1 MKISDTIKLW
11 LRIGRDYTLSQ
22 SVVPYIFAVIFA
34 AKQCKINY
42 LLSLLGLIGVVLVQA
57 SMNMLD
63 DYFDWKKGAVEKYKK
78 LLDAGMQA
86 RTHKC
91 FYLEQ
96 GLTTLNTVFAVA
108 LSLDAIACL
117 LGLFIAYNVGYSV
130 ILIAVLAGFMGF
142 SYSGPPFKFG
152 YRGLGELVIGII
164 FGPLL
169 VSGAYITA
177 GAHIDKPIIL
187 ASVMLG
193 LIIANVAHTH
203 AIMDFKSDV
212 EVGKKSLATLCKT
225 KENAIRV
232 QLLIYLLA
240 YTILAAGII
249 LNIYPL
255 ATALTFITL
264 PKAIALNRLMKKED
278 KTKKFWMGPIGNW
291 EKFQE
296 EGSDWFMMRLCLS
309 CNLVADFAIILALT
323 YYLFG

>member
-1 MKISDTIKLW
+1 MKFFDTIKLW

-22 SVVPYIFAVIFA
+22 SMVPYIFAVIFA
-34 AKQCKINY
+34 AKQVKINY
-42 LLSLLGLIGVVLVQA
+42 FLSLLGFIGVVLVQA

-96 GLTTLNTVFAVA
+96 GLTTLNTVFVVA
-108 LSLDAIACL
+108 LSLDAISCL
-117 LGLFIAYNVGYSV
+117 LGLFIAYKVGYSV
-130 ILIAVLAGFMGF
+130 ILIAALAGILGF

-177 GAHIDKPIIL
+177 GAQIDKPILL

-212 EVGKKSLATLCKT
+212 EVGKKSLATLCRTQDK
-225 KENAIRV
+225 AILL
-232 QLLIYLLA
+232 QLIIYLSA
-240 YTILAAGII
+240 YFILAIGI
-249 LNIYPL
+249 LTKVYPF
-255 ATALTFITL
+255 ATILTFITL
-264 PKAIALNRLMKKED
+264 PKAIALVKLMKTED
-278 KTKKFWMGPIGNW
+278 KTKKLWMGPIGNW
-291 EKFQE
+291 EKFQQ

-309 CNLVADFAIILALT
+309 CNLVADFALILAVT